1 MRRLR
6 MKAAA
11 KNIERFRADFVER
24 VAALMRE
31 RHLEQADLAR
41 LLGVNSSYIS
51 ILLSGNRSLKLDT
64 MAKIAAALGMEIR
77 LELVN
82 PRPGE

>member
-1 MRRLR
+1 MR
-6 MKAAA
+6 K
-11 KNIERFRADFVER
+11 KTTSKTVEWFRADFAEQ
-24 VAALMRE
+24 VAALMKE
-31 RHLEQADLAR
+31 RHLEQADIAK

-82 PRPGE
+82 PSLGK

>member
-1 MRRLR
+1 MR
-6 MKAAA
+6 KKTTS
-11 KNIERFRADFVER
+11 KNVEWFRADFVEQ
-24 VAALMRE
+24 VAGLMKE
-31 RHLEQADLAR
+31 RHLEQADIAK

-64 MAKIAAALGMEIR
+64 MAKIAAVLGMEIR

-82 PRPGE
+82 LRQGK

>member
-1 MRRLR
+1 
-6 MKAAA
+6 MK
-11 KNIERFRADFVER
+11 KKMTSKTVEWFRADFVEQ
-24 VAALMRE
+24 VAALMKE
-31 RHLEQADLAR
+31 RHLEQTDVAK

-82 PRPGE
+82 PRRGK

>member
-1 MRRLR
+1 MR
-6 MKAAA
+6 MNAAA

-24 VAALMRE
+24 VAALMKE

-64 MAKIAAALGMEIR
+64 MAKIAAALGMVIR

-82 PRPGE
+82 PRLGE

>member
-1 MRRLR
+1 M
-6 MKAAA
+6 MK
-11 KNIERFRADFVER
+11 KKTTSKTVEWFRADFVEQ
-24 VAALMRE
+24 VAALMKE
-31 RHLEQADLAR
+31 RHLEQTDVAK

-82 PRPGE
+82 PRRGK

>member
-1 MRRLR
+1 M
-6 MKAAA
+6 MK
-11 KNIERFRADFVER
+11 KKTTSKTVEWFRADFVEQ
-24 VAALMRE
+24 VAALMKE
-31 RHLEQADLAR
+31 RHLEQTDVAK

-64 MAKIAAALGMEIR
+64 MAKIAAVLGMEIR

-82 PRPGE
+82 LRQGK

>member
-1 MRRLR
+1 
-6 MKAAA
+6 MKKKTTS
-11 KNIERFRADFVER
+11 KNIEWFRADFAEQ
-24 VAALMRE
+24 VAALMKE
-31 RHLEQADLAR
+31 RHLEQADIAK

-82 PRPGE
+82 PRRGK

>member
-1 MRRLR
+1 M
-6 MKAAA
+6 MK
-11 KNIERFRADFVER
+11 KKTTSKTVEWFRADFVEQ
-24 VAALMRE
+24 VAALMKE
-31 RHLEQADLAR
+31 RHLEQTDVAK

-77 LELVN
+77 LELVK
-82 PRPGE
+82 PRRGK